1 MRMKLKIVQIEI
13 EICQL
18 RDFVIINAVDIL
30 FISVSVCLFDCL
42 PLSLSFSFSLSL
54 FLPL

>member
-1 MRMKLKIVQIEI
+1 MKLQIVQIEIEI

-30 FISVSVCLFDCL
+30 FISVSVCLSDCL
-42 PLSLSFSFSLSL
+42 PLPSSSLTL
-54 FLPL
+54 